1 MIFYFFTLIFAYFDL
16 FSIIH
21 CQRNSTFL
29 IQTGPEIPDSGME
42 TGCYA
47 WVLEGECTSY
57 LPGAVATNI
66 LLRWHSRHW
75 KSEGCIHSDSERS
88 IHTLTAV
95 PVTHVSAV
103 SVSPCI
109 QNGLFQPQ
117 SSICTS
123 PHHANKGC
131 TAFIWS
137 FSQQRVGEGEEGVWV
152 CSEQPLWS

>member
-1 MIFYFFTLIFAYFDL
+1 MIFFFSLIFAYFDL

-21 CQRNSTFL
+21 CQCNSTFL
-29 IQTGPEIPDSGME
+29 IQTGPEIPDSG
-42 TGCYA
+42 
-47 WVLEGECTSY
+47 WVVHEFWRGNVQVIY
-57 LPGAVATNI
+57 LA
-66 LLRWHSRHW
+66 LLPQTFCFNDTPHR
-75 KSEGCIHSDSERS
+75 KCEGCIHSGSESS

-95 PVTHVSAV
+95 PVKHVSAV

-117 SSICTS
+117 SSVCTS